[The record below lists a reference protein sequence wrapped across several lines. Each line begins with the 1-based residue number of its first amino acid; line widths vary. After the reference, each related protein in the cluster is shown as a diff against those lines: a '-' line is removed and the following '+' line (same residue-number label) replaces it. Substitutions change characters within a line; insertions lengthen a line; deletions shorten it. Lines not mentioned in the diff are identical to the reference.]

1 MTQSFLRFS
10 YSFCAPL
17 STHSQTIL
25 VPQMLNNLGY
35 GREGSG
41 LQLDLVYN
49 PGGAFLAPAQAKL
62 EGAYKQELRENF
74 GIEFNQLYCLNNM
87 PIKRFADFLQV
98 RTAVVLCAGNCAWLG
113 KSLNRKQVN
122 MRVANL
128 NSRQT
133 GCKNAGAAF
142 MVPPCVSCYNFNC
155 PQLSGHIRAEC

>member
-1 MTQSFLRFS
+1 MITGSLS
-10 YSFCAPL
+10 SAPKPESLLHSLNTFCAPL
-17 STHSQTIL
+17 STPSHTML

-98 RTAVVLCAGNCAWLG
+98 RAMVVLRAGDSA
-113 KSLNRKQVN
+113 
-122 MRVANL
+122 
-128 NSRQT
+128 
-133 GCKNAGAAF
+133 
-142 MVPPCVSCYNFNC
+142 
-155 PQLSGHIRAEC
+155 